1 MNKLFHILLGIF
13 KLSHSILFKYPSKG
27 NLLGTPAPS
36 LRERAGG
43 EAAFLSF
50 ILCSILL
57 VSCGT
62 KKNIESSGVGTKSI
76 DNTVI
81 RNTEYIRKVYSN
93 ATNVKNIV
101 SKIDFSIDAN
111 GKNISVD
118 GRIYMRKDEVIR
130 VVLAPF
136 GIMEVGRVEFTP
148 EYVLVVDRM
157 HKQYVKAT
165 YNDLA
170 FLKNN
175 GLNFYSLQALFWNE
189 LFLPGNN
196 QLTVNMLDKFDSE
209 SSAGPQRKVKVK
221 SGNLNFEWDTTAA
234 TGRIDAANVAYG
246 TGSANASNA
255 SWKYDTFSALG
266 SKMFPALHSVSF
278 SGKTGNKN
286 SNIHVNIRMK
296 KLTTDSNWETR
307 SSVSDKY
314 AKVNAEEALKKI
326 MQF

>member
-1 MNKLFHILLGIF
+1 MFKHSSNSITSLKSEKRYIKNSPLGGWGVFLLILLF
-13 KLSHSILFKYPSKG
+13 
-27 NLLGTPAPS
+27 
-36 LRERAGG
+36 
-43 EAAFLSF
+43 
-50 ILCSILL
+50 

-62 KKNIESSGVGTKSI
+62 KKTIDSPSSVK
-76 DNTVI
+76 TVE
-81 RNTEYIRKVYSN
+81 TSTLKKMDYVRKVYSN
-93 ATNVKNIV
+93 ATNAKNIV
-101 SKIDFSIDAN
+101 SKIDFTIDAK

-165 YNDLA
+165 YNDLS

-189 LFLPGNN
+189 LFLPGTNR
-196 QLTVNMLDKFDSE
+196 LTDNMLDKFDSDL
-209 SSAGPQRKVKVK
+209 SAGTQRKVRTK
-221 SGNLNFEWDTTAA
+221 SGSLNFEWDTTVAS
-234 TGRIDAANVAYG
+234 GRIDAANVTYG
-246 TGSANASNA
+246 TGTANASSA

-266 SKMFPALHSVSF
+266 SKTFPARQSVSF
-278 SGKTGNKN
+278 TGKTGKTN
-286 SNIHVNIRMK
+286 STIKVDIRMK
-296 KLTTDSNWETR
+296 KLTTDSNWETH

-314 AKVNAEEALKKI
+314 TKVSAEEALKKI

>member
-1 MNKLFHILLGIF
+1 
-13 KLSHSILFKYPSKG
+13 
-27 NLLGTPAPS
+27 
-36 LRERAGG
+36 
-43 EAAFLSF
+43 
-50 ILCSILL
+50 
-57 VSCGT
+57 
-62 KKNIESSGVGTKSI
+62 
-76 DNTVI
+76 
-81 RNTEYIRKVYSN
+81 
-93 ATNVKNIV
+93 
-101 SKIDFSIDAN
+101 
-111 GKNISVD
+111 
-118 GRIYMRKDEVIR
+118 MRKNEVIR
-130 VVLAPF
+130 VVLSPL

-148 EYVLVVDRM
+148 DYVLVIDRL

-165 YNDLA
+165 YNDLS

-209 SSAGPQRKVKVK
+209 SSAGTQRKVKVK

-234 TGRIDAANVAYG
+234 TGRIDAANVTYG
-246 TGSANASNA
+246 TGTANASNA

-266 SKMFPALHSVSF
+266 SKMFPARHSVSF
-278 SGKTGNKN
+278 SGKTGKTN
-286 SNIHVNIRMK
+286 SNINVNIRMK
-296 KLTTDSNWETR
+296 KLTTDSDWETR

>member
-1 MNKLFHILLGIF
+1 MFKHSSNSITSLKSEKRYIKNSPLGGWGVFLLILLF
-13 KLSHSILFKYPSKG
+13 
-27 NLLGTPAPS
+27 
-36 LRERAGG
+36 
-43 EAAFLSF
+43 
-50 ILCSILL
+50 

-62 KKNIESSGVGTKSI
+62 KKNIESSGTGTKSI
-76 DNTVI
+76 DNTAI
-81 RNTEYIRKVYSN
+81 RNTERKVYNN
-93 ATNVKNIV
+93 ATNAKNIV
-101 SKIDFSIDAN
+101 SKIDFTIDAK

-165 YNDLA
+165 YNDLS

-189 LFLPGNN
+189 LFLPGTNR
-196 QLTVNMLDKFDSE
+196 LTDNMLDKFDSDLA
-209 SSAGPQRKVKVK
+209 AGAQRKVRTK
-221 SGNLNFEWDTTAA
+221 SGSLNFEWDTTVAS
-234 TGRIDAANVAYG
+234 GRIDAANVTYG
-246 TGSANASNA
+246 TGTANASSA

-266 SKMFPALHSVSF
+266 SKTFPARQSVSF
-278 SGKTGNKN
+278 TGKTGKTN
-286 SNIHVNIRMK
+286 STIKVDIRMK
-296 KLTTDSNWETR
+296 KLTTDSNWETH

-314 AKVNAEEALKKI
+314 TKVSAEEALKKI

>member
-36 LRERAGG
+36 LRGRAGG

-50 ILCSILL
+50 ILCSILF

-62 KKNIESSGVGTKSI
+62 KKNIESSGTKSI
-76 DNTVI
+76 DNTAL
-81 RNTEYIRKVYSN
+81 RNTEYVRKVYNN
-93 ATNVKNIV
+93 ATNAKNIV
-101 SKIDFSIDAN
+101 SKIDFAINAK

-165 YNDLA
+165 YNDLS

-189 LFLPGNN
+189 LFLPGTNR
-196 QLTVNMLDKFDSE
+196 LTDNMLDKFDSDL
-209 SSAGPQRKVKVK
+209 SAGTQRKVRTK
-221 SGNLNFEWDTTAA
+221 SGSLNFEWDTTVAS
-234 TGRIDAANVAYG
+234 GRIDAANVTYG
-246 TGSANASNA
+246 TGTANASSA

-266 SKMFPALHSVSF
+266 SKTFPARHSVSF
-278 SGKTGNKN
+278 TGKTGKTN
-286 SNIHVNIRMK
+286 STIKVDIRMK
-296 KLTTDSNWETR
+296 KLTTDSNWETH

-314 AKVNAEEALKKI
+314 TKVSAEEALKKI

>member
-1 MNKLFHILLGIF
+1 MFVKRVF
-13 KLSHSILFKYPSKG
+13 
-27 NLLGTPAPS
+27 
-36 LRERAGG
+36 
-43 EAAFLSF
+43 
-50 ILCSILL
+50 
-57 VSCGT
+57 
-62 KKNIESSGVGTKSI
+62 
-76 DNTVI
+76 DNSQTVRDI
-81 RNTEYIRKVYSN
+81 S
-93 ATNVKNIV
+93 
-101 SKIDFSIDAN
+101 SKIDFRIQQGSKD
-111 GKNISVD
+111 ISVS
-118 GRIYMRKDEVIR
+118 GKIQMRKDEVIR

-234 TGRIDAANVAYG
+234 TGRIDAANVAYS

-266 SKMFPALHSVSF
+266 SKTFPARQSVSF
-278 SGKTGNKN
+278 TGKTGKTN
-286 SNIHVNIRMK
+286 STIKVDIRMK
-296 KLTTDSNWETR
+296 KLTTDSNWETH

-314 AKVNAEEALKKI
+314 TKVSAEEALKI
-326 MQF
+326 LMQ

>member
-1 MNKLFHILLGIF
+1 M
-13 KLSHSILFKYPSKG
+13 
-27 NLLGTPAPS
+27 
-36 LRERAGG
+36 
-43 EAAFLSF
+43 
-50 ILCSILL
+50 
-57 VSCGT
+57 
-62 KKNIESSGVGTKSI
+62 
-76 DNTVI
+76 
-81 RNTEYIRKVYSN
+81 RKVYNN
-93 ATNVKNIV
+93 ATNAKNIV
-101 SKIDFSIDAN
+101 SKIDFTIDAK

-165 YNDLA
+165 YNDLS

-189 LFLPGNN
+189 LFLPGTNR
-196 QLTVNMLDKFDSE
+196 LTDSMLDRFDSDL
-209 SSAGPQRKVKVK
+209 SAGAQRKVRAK
-221 SGNLNFEWDTTAA
+221 SGSLNFEWDTTVAS
-234 TGRIDAANVAYG
+234 GRIDAANVTYG
-246 TGSANASNA
+246 TGTANASSA

-266 SKMFPALHSVSF
+266 SKTYPARHSVSF
-278 SGKTGNKN
+278 SGKTGKTN
-286 SNIHVNIRMK
+286 SNIHVDIRMK

-314 AKVNAEEALKKI
+314 TKVSAEEALKI
-326 MQF
+326 LMQ

>member
-36 LRERAGG
+36 LRGRAGG

-50 ILCSILL
+50 ILCSILF

-62 KKNIESSGVGTKSI
+62 KKNIESSGTKSI
-76 DNTVI
+76 DNTAL
-81 RNTEYIRKVYSN
+81 RNTEYVRKVYNN
-93 ATNVKNIV
+93 ATNAKNIV
-101 SKIDFSIDAN
+101 SKIDFTIDAK

-234 TGRIDAANVAYG
+234 TGRIDAANVTYG
-246 TGSANASNA
+246 TGTANASSA

-266 SKMFPALHSVSF
+266 SKTFPARQSVSF
-278 SGKTGNKN
+278 TGKTGKTN
-286 SNIHVNIRMK
+286 STIKVDIRMK
-296 KLTTDSNWETR
+296 KLTTDSNWETH

-314 AKVNAEEALKKI
+314 TKVSAEEALKI
-326 MQF
+326 LMQ

>member
-1 MNKLFHILLGIF
+1 MFKHSSNSIASLKSEKRYIKNSPLGGWGVFLLILLF
-13 KLSHSILFKYPSKG
+13 
-27 NLLGTPAPS
+27 
-36 LRERAGG
+36 
-43 EAAFLSF
+43 
-50 ILCSILL
+50 

-62 KKNIESSGVGTKSI
+62 KKTIDSPSSVK
-76 DNTVI
+76 TVE
-81 RNTEYIRKVYSN
+81 TSTLKKMDYVRKVYNN
-93 ATNVKNIV
+93 ATNAKNIV
-101 SKIDFSIDAN
+101 SKIDFTIDAK

-165 YNDLA
+165 YNDLS

-189 LFLPGNN
+189 LFLPGTNR
-196 QLTVNMLDKFDSE
+196 LTDNMLDKFDSDLA
-209 SSAGPQRKVKVK
+209 AGAQRKVRTK
-221 SGNLNFEWDTTAA
+221 SGSLNFEWDTTVAS
-234 TGRIDAANVAYG
+234 GRIDAANVTYG
-246 TGSANASNA
+246 TGTANASSA

-266 SKMFPALHSVSF
+266 SKTFPARQSVSF
-278 SGKTGNKN
+278 TGKTGKTN
-286 SNIHVNIRMK
+286 STIKVDIRMK
-296 KLTTDSNWETR
+296 KLTTDSNWETH

-314 AKVNAEEALKKI
+314 TKVSAEEALKI
-326 MQF
+326 LMQ

>member
-1 MNKLFHILLGIF
+1 M
-13 KLSHSILFKYPSKG
+13 
-27 NLLGTPAPS
+27 
-36 LRERAGG
+36 
-43 EAAFLSF
+43 
-50 ILCSILL
+50 
-57 VSCGT
+57 
-62 KKNIESSGVGTKSI
+62 
-76 DNTVI
+76 
-81 RNTEYIRKVYSN
+81 RKVYNN
-93 ATNVKNIV
+93 ATNAKNIV

-118 GRIYMRKDEVIR
+118 GRIYMRKNEVIR
-130 VVLAPF
+130 VVLSPL

-148 EYVLVVDRM
+148 DYVLVIDRL

-165 YNDLA
+165 YNDLS

-209 SSAGPQRKVKVK
+209 SAAGTQRKVKVK
-221 SGNLNFEWDTTAA
+221 SGNLNFEWDTTIA
-234 TGRIDAANVAYG
+234 TGRIDAANVTYG
-246 TGSANASNA
+246 TGTNA

-266 SKMFPALHSVSF
+266 SKMFPARHSVSF
-278 SGKTGNKN
+278 TGKTGNKN

-296 KLTTDSNWETR
+296 KLTTDSDWETR

-314 AKVNAEEALKKI
+314 AKVNAEDALKKI